1 VNFASG
7 LCRQF
12 TFSRLPLQ
20 DRVWFKIGNMPNDSL
35 SPSTVSNAAIALQLQ
50 QFAPRDP
57 QYATRFV
64 EHLLSAAC
72 NRGASDI
79 HLTPS
84 PQGLQVAWR
93 IDGVLQHLG
102 VFAPGETAD
111 VVARL
116 KVLADLLTYR
126 QELPQEGRLRTSDA
140 GVEMRIS
147 TFPTLFGERLVVRI
161 FREAQPLDTLASLGL
176 PNELKE
182 SLHHSL
188 QQTSGA
194 IIVTGPAGSGKTT
207 TVYAALRELLRSEH
221 ARSIMT
227 LEDPVECVLPGVSQ
241 SAIQPSAGF
250 DFAVALRSLM
260 RQDPEVILVGE
271 MRDRETT
278 VAAFQAALTGHLVL
292 TTFHAGSTCGAISRL
307 TDMGIEPYVLRS
319 GLQSLIAQRLVR
331 RLCACSATTHQAT
344 LSQDCAA
351 CSGTGYCGRMVL
363 AELLPPLVGELGAL
377 VLAKA
382 DAQRLAVAA
391 CSAGLRTLAQRAQ
404 AALAAGQTSL
414 AEIHRVLG
422 LGYFPAT
429 GDTVE

>member
-1 VNFASG
+1 
-7 LCRQF
+7 
-12 TFSRLPLQ
+12 
-20 DRVWFKIGNMPNDSL
+20 MPCVLIMIRIMSYDSL
-35 SPSTVSNAAIALQLQ
+35 PHSASTGATLAARLQLLP
-50 QFAPRDP
+50 PRDP

-64 EHLLSAAC
+64 EQLLAVAC
-72 NRGASDI
+72 ACGASDI

-84 PQGLQVAWR
+84 PQGLQIAWR
-93 IDGVLQHLG
+93 IDGVLQLLG
-102 VFAPGETAD
+102 VFPPGETAD

-126 QELPQEGRLRTSDA
+126 QETPQEGRLRTSDA

-147 TFPTLFGERLVVRI
+147 TFPTLFGERLAIRI
-161 FREAQPLDTLASLGL
+161 FRETQPLESLASLGL
-176 PNELKE
+176 PAELE
-182 SLHHSL
+182 SALFHSL

-241 SAIQPSAGF
+241 SAIAPSAGF

-292 TTFHAGSTCGAISRL
+292 TTFHAGSTTAAISRL

-319 GLQSLIAQRLVR
+319 GLQALVAQRLVR
-331 RLCACSATTHQAT
+331 RLCECAVKSDDAKLPQG
-344 LSQDCAA
+344 CAA
-351 CSGTGYCGRMVL
+351 CSGTGYRGRMVL
-363 AELLPPLVGELGAL
+363 AELLPPLVRELGEL

-382 DAQRLAVAA
+382 DAHRLAAA
-391 CSAGLRTLAQRAQ
+391 ARAAGLIPLAERAQ
-404 AALAAGQTSL
+404 AALQYGQTSL

-422 LGYFPAT
+422 LGYFPAA
-429 GDTVE
+429 GDIVE

>member
-1 VNFASG
+1 
-7 LCRQF
+7 
-12 TFSRLPLQ
+12 
-20 DRVWFKIGNMPNDSL
+20 MPKDSQT
-35 SPSTVSNAAIALQLQ
+35 PSTTSNAAIALQLQ
-50 QFAPRDP
+50 QLAPRDP
-57 QYATRFV
+57 HYATRFV
-64 EHLLSAAC
+64 EHLLAAAC
-72 NRGASDI
+72 ARGASDI

-84 PQGLQVAWR
+84 PQGLLVAWR

-102 VFAPGETAD
+102 VFPSGETAD

-126 QELPQEGRLRTSDA
+126 QELPQEGRLRNGEA

-161 FREAQPLDTLASLGL
+161 FREAAPLETLASLGL
-176 PNELKE
+176 PVELE
-182 SLHHSL
+182 GALRSSL

-207 TVYAALRELLRSEH
+207 TVYASLRELLRSEH

-271 MRDRETT
+271 MRDRETA

-331 RLCACSATTHQAT
+331 RLCACAATTHQAT
-344 LSQDCAA
+344 LSEDCVA
-351 CSGTGYCGRMVL
+351 CSGTGYRGRMVL

-382 DAQRLAVAA
+382 DTQRLATAA
-391 CSAGLRTLAQRAQ
+391 CAAGLKTLAQRAQ
-404 AALAAGQTSL
+404 DALSAGDTSL
-414 AEIHRVLG
+414 LEIHRVLG
-422 LGYFPAT
+422 VGYSPST
-429 GDTVE
+429 GDIVE